1 MLYSKF
7 TGEHPYR
14 SMTSIKIQSNF
25 IEITLQ
31 HGCSPVNSLHI
42 FRAPFPKNTSGGLLL
57 NLQKP
62 NSVTDFF
69 HENALRIFCGRKKT
83 YSQNN
88 SKIVQY
94 FCFLVNLTHK
104 TSTMIKTKKVISEC
118 FHQKWQRFHV
128 LLKIINGSR

>member
-7 TGEHPYR
+7 RGEHPYR

-88 SKIVQY
+88 
-94 FCFLVNLTHK
+94 
-104 TSTMIKTKKVISEC
+104 
-118 FHQKWQRFHV
+118 
-128 LLKIINGSR
+128 